1 MKHDLSLKYK
11 DIDVRPLSSDECELL
26 RELRNENKEYFFSSG
41 EISCEQQANWYRN
54 YLEKENDY
62 VFSVYCSDIWI
73 GSASL
78 YNIKN
83 DEGEFGRIV
92 IDGKRVNKNGLG
104 TQAVE
109 AVCRIGFDRLGLKR
123 ISLEVLSDNKRAI
136 RAYEKAGFQFIEE
149 NVSDGI
155 NITLMQI
162 FDKGEDHY
170 VDPGIKTQISR

>member
-1 MKHDLSLKYK
+1 MKHDMSLKYK
-11 DIDVRPLSSDECELL
+11 DIDVKPLSFDECELL

-41 EISCEQQANWYRN
+41 EISREQQANWYRN

-62 VFSVYCSDIWI
+62 VFSVYCDDIWI

-109 AVCRIGFDRLGLKR
+109 AVCRIGFDWLCLKR
-123 ISLEVLSDNKRAI
+123 ISLEVLSDNKRAV
-136 RAYEKAGFQFIEE
+136 RVYEKAGFEYVG
-149 NVSDGI
+149 NKVSDEI
-155 NITLMQI
+155 DITIMQI
-162 FDKGEDHY
+162 INKGEE
-170 VDPGIKTQISR
+170 